1 MAPAP
6 RFHPLQIRDL
16 RRETADA
23 VSIAFSVPEALK
35 ETFAFTPG
43 QYLTVRTVMDG
54 EEVRRSYSISSGL
67 DDGELRIA
75 VKRVDGGAFS
85 SFANAGLKPGDVVDV
100 MPPMGRFTHAPA
112 PAVKKTYVGFA
123 CGSGITPVISIIR
136 TVLAREPESRFFLFY
151 GNRATGSIIFRE
163 ALEDLKDRHLDR
175 LSVFHVLSRETQDI
189 SILNGRLDGDKAKLL
204 IAAMVPGGVDEAFVC
219 GPAGML
225 DSVEAALLASGLPRA
240 AVHVERFTPADGA
253 VATAPRRPATVIAA
267 EAPKA
272 VATIVVDG
280 IRTDVPV
287 AEGEAVIDAAL
298 RAGLDLPYSCKGGMC
313 CTCRAKVTEGA
324 VVMDVNYSLQ
334 PWELEAGFVLTCQA
348 KPTTERVTVDYDAM

>member
-6 RFHPLQIRDL
+6 RFHALAIRDL

-23 VSIAFSVPEALK
+23 VSIAFTVPEALR

-85 SFANAGLKPGDVVDV
+85 SFANTGLKPGDVVEV
-100 MPPMGRFTHAPA
+100 MPPMGRFAHAPA
-112 PAVKKTYVGFA
+112 PAASKTYVGFA

-189 SILNGRLDGDKAKLL
+189 SILNGRLDGAKAKLL

-219 GPAGML
+219 GPSGML

-240 AVHVERFTPADGA
+240 AVHVERFTSADGA
-253 VATAPRRPATVIAA
+253 VSTAPRRPAVVIAA
-267 EAPKA
+267 ETPKA

-287 AEGEAVIDAAL
+287 ADGEAVIDAAL
-298 RAGLDLPYSCKGGMC
+298 RAGLDLPFSCKGGMC